1 MKNLLRLEEALE
13 FFLAIFLF
21 QSLPQPGWLY
31 AVLFLAPDV
40 SMLGYIVNTRVGAVC
55 YNIAH
60 HKGLAIALYVSGVYF
75 QMPWVAFSGL
85 LLFGHSAFDR
95 LLGYGLKY
103 PDHFKHTHLGWLP
116 EPKKKQ

>member
-13 FFLAIFLF
+13 FSLVIFLL

-31 AVLFLAPDV
+31 AVLFLAPDL
-40 SMLGYIVNTRVGAVC
+40 SMLGYVVNTRIGAAC

-60 HKGLAIALYVSGVYF
+60 HKGLAIALYVAGVYF
-75 QMPWVAFSGL
+75 QMPWMAFTGL

-95 LLGYGLKY
+95 ILGYGLKY

-116 EPKKKQ
+116 EPKKNR